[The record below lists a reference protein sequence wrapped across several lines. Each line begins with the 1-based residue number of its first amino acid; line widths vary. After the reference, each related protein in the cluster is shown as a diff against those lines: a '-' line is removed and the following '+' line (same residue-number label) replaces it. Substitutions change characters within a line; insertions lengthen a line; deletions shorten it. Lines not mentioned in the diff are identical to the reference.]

1 MVLLQPSRLEAKV
14 MLRAMFFS
22 FVLGVVVSPHL
33 EAFATDGGASLLQQ
47 VRAVL
52 SMDAYAQISR
62 ALSHS

>member
-1 MVLLQPSRLEAKV
+1 